1 VALDIHT
8 DYANEVLAKRARVN
22 EQQREYM
29 ERIQAEGRLPN
40 EEDKATIARFDA
52 EYDSLTDDFNAW
64 QKTTQREKDNA
75 AARSVVESLVAPQ
88 LEERRNE
95 QAASKFETWAR
106 RAANGDKVG
115 DFSVNLKP
123 AAQFM
128 QAIKSGMDA
137 REARAIYTD
146 GGASGGSLEVPVGFE
161 NQIYTYMEEV
171 ATMRRISRILTSDGG
186 GAWTF
191 PKTTT
196 IAVGTQVSG
205 QGTALAG
212 TDPVMGTMRLDSF
225 RFAELIKVS
234 TQAARDT
241 GFDLVGYI
249 AQQIGYAVGRIA
261 DTAYVTGSGS
271 GAPNGIITAASVG
284 AKTGG
289 SLIALGGGAATAFTN
304 SVNPLIVLQ
313 HSVAEPYAEKGVFV
327 TNRLTLGT
335 LRQLRS
341 DVGGTSGNYIVTPTT
356 TFDAVAKLGAMHE
369 LLGSPVYTDF
379 NIGTQGSAVATVA
392 FGDFSAF
399 YIRDVAGFRFESSVD
414 RYFDTD
420 EVGYRG
426 ILETDSDLIDTNAIK
441 TLQQLL

>member
-1 VALDIHT
+1 MALDIHT

-22 EQQREYM
+22 ENQREYL
-29 ERIQAEGRLPN
+29 ERIAAEGRLPN
-40 EEDKATIARFDA
+40 EEDKATLARFDA
-52 EYDSLTDDFNAW
+52 EYDALTDEFRAW
-64 QKTTQREKDNA
+64 QKTTDRERDNA
-75 AARSVVESLVAPQ
+75 AARSVVESLVAP
-88 LEERRNE
+88 EVEARKN
-95 QAASKFETWAR
+95 AAAMSKFEDWAR
-106 RAANGDKVG
+106 RAAAGEKVG
-115 DFSVNLKP
+115 AFDVDLKP
-123 AAQFM
+123 TVRFM
-128 QAIKSGMDA
+128 QAIKAGMDA
-137 REARAIYTD
+137 NEARAIYTD
-146 GGASGGSLEVPVGFE
+146 GGSSGGSLEVPVGFY

-171 ATMRRISRILTSDGG
+171 AAMRRISRIVTSDGG

-212 TDPVMGTMRLDSF
+212 TDPVMGTMRLDSY
-225 RFAELIKVS
+225 RYGELIRVS

-271 GAPNGIITAASVG
+271 NAPNGIVTAASIG

-313 HSVAEPYAEKGVFV
+313 HSVAEPYADNGVFV
-327 TNRLTLGT
+327 MNRLTLGT

-341 DVGGTSGNYIVTPTT
+341 DVGGTSGNYIVTPVSS
-356 TFDAVAKLGAMHE
+356 FDSVAKLGAMHQ
-369 LLGSPVYTDF
+369 LLGSPVVTDF
-379 NIGTQGSAVATVA
+379 NFGTQGSAVSTVA

-399 YIRDVAGFRFESSVD
+399 YIRDVGGFRFEATND

-420 EVGYRG
+420 EIGYRG
-426 ILETDSDLIDTNAIK
+426 ILETDSDLIDTNAVK
-441 TLQQLL
+441 LLSQNV

>member
-1 VALDIHT
+1 MDTQFINGLLD
-8 DYANEVLAKRARVN
+8 KRARVN

-29 ERIQAEGRLPN
+29 EKIASEGRTPD
-40 EEDKATIARFDA
+40 EEDKAAIARFNA
-52 EYDSLTDDFNAW
+52 EYDGLSEQIDEWRNVTER
-64 QKTTQREKDNA
+64 TQQHD
-75 AARSVVESLVAPQ
+75 AAREVVDQLVRPEVQ
-88 LEERRNE
+88 ER
-95 QAASKFETWAR
+95 QDTAAASKFEQWAR
-106 RAANGDKVG
+106 AVG
-115 DFSVNLKP
+115 RREHVAPFEVDLKP

-128 QAIKSGMDA
+128 QAVRQGMDA
-137 REARAIYTD
+137 NEARAIYTD
-146 GGASGGSLEVPVGFE
+146 GGASGGSLEVPVGFY

-171 ATMRRISRILTSDGG
+171 AAMRRVARILTSAGG

-212 TDPVMGTMRLDSF
+212 TDPVMGTMRLDSY
-225 RFAELIKVS
+225 RYAELVKVS
-234 TQAARDT
+234 TQAARDV

-249 AQQIGYAVGRIA
+249 AQQIGYAVGRVA

-271 GAPNGIITAASVG
+271 GAPNGIVTAASVG

-304 SVNPLIVLQ
+304 SVNPLITLQ
-313 HSVAEPYAEKGVFV
+313 HSVAEPYADNGVFLM
-327 TNRLTLGT
+327 NRLTAGT

-341 DVGGTSGNYIVTPTT
+341 DAGGTSGPYVWTPTT
-356 TFDAVAKLGAMHE
+356 TFEGVRSLGPAGM

-379 NIGTQGSAVATVA
+379 NFGTQGSAVSTVA
-392 FGDFSAF
+392 FGDFSAY
-399 YIRDVAGFRFESSVD
+399 YIRDVGNFRFESSVD

-426 ILETDSDLIDTNAIK
+426 VLETDGDLIDVNAIK
-441 TLQQLL
+441 LLQQAP

>member
-1 VALDIHT
+1 MDTNYINSL
-8 DYANEVLAKRARVN
+8 LAKRANVN

-29 ERIQAEGRLPN
+29 EKIASEGRNPN
-40 EEDKATIARFDA
+40 EEDKATIARFNADYDGLSDQISEWTKVTERTQQLDA
-52 EYDSLTDDFNAW
+52 SRDIVDSLVRPEVQERQDT
-64 QKTTQREKDNA
+64 A
-75 AARSVVESLVAPQ
+75 AV
-88 LEERRNE
+88 
-95 QAASKFETWAR
+95 SKFEQWAR
-106 RAANGDKVG
+106 AVARREHVPPFEID
-115 DFSVNLKP
+115 LKP
-123 AAQFM
+123 TAQFM
-128 QAIKSGMDA
+128 QAIRQGMD
-137 REARAIYTD
+137 RNEARAIYTD
-146 GGASGGSLEVPVGFE
+146 GGASGGSLEVPVGFY

-171 ATMRRISRILTSDGG
+171 SAMRRISRLLTSAGG

-212 TDPVMGTMRLDSF
+212 TDPVMGTMRLDSY
-225 RFAELIKVS
+225 RYGELVKVS

-241 GFDLVGYI
+241 GFDLLGYI
-249 AQQIGYAVGRIA
+249 AQQVGYAVGRIA
-261 DTAYVTGSGS
+261 GSAYVTGSGS
-271 GAPNGIITAASVG
+271 SAPNGIVTAASVG

-304 SVNPLIVLQ
+304 SVNPLITLQ
-313 HSVAEPYAEKGVFV
+313 HSVAEPYANNGVFV

-356 TFDAVAKLGAMHE
+356 TFEGVRSLGAMHE
-369 LLGSPVYTDF
+369 LLGSPVVTDF
-379 NIGTQGSAVATVA
+379 NFGTQGSAVMTVA
-392 FGDFSAF
+392 FGDFSTY
-399 YIRDVAGFRFESSVD
+399 YIRDVGNFRFESSVD

-426 ILETDSDLIDTNAIK
+426 VLETDSDLIDTNAVK
-441 TLQQLL
+441 LLQQLL

>member
-1 VALDIHT
+1 MDTVYINGLLT
-8 DYANEVLAKRARVN
+8 ERARTN

-29 ERIQAEGRLPN
+29 EGIAKAGRSPN
-40 EEDKATIARFDA
+40 EEEKQTIAR
-52 EYDSLTDDFNAW
+52 YDTDYDRLSDEISSW
-64 QKTTQREKDNA
+64 QKVTQRENDND
-75 AARSVVESLVAPQ
+75 AARAIVDTLVRPEVQEA
-88 LEERRNE
+88 RNLK
-95 QAASKFETWAR
+95 AVSKFETWAR
-106 RAANGDKVG
+106 AAGRREPSAPFEVD
-115 DFSVNLKP
+115 LKP

-128 QAIKSGMDA
+128 QAIRQGMDA
-137 REARAIYTD
+137 TEARAIYTD

-171 ATMRRISRILTSDGG
+171 ATMRRISRIMTSDGG

-225 RFAELIKVS
+225 RYGELIKVS

-241 GFDLVGYI
+241 GFDLIGYI
-249 AQQIGYAVGRIA
+249 AQQIGYAVGRVA
-261 DTAYVTGSGS
+261 DTAYVLGSGS
-271 GAPNGIITAASVG
+271 GAPNGIITAASIG

-304 SVNPLIVLQ
+304 SANPLIQLQ
-313 HSVAEPYAEKGVFV
+313 HSVAEPYAERGVFV
-327 TNRLTLGT
+327 MNRLTAGT

-341 DVGGTSGNYIVTPTT
+341 DVGGTSGPYIWTPAT
-356 TFDAVAKLGAMHE
+356 TFGGIAPLGPNGE

-379 NIGTQGSAVATVA
+379 NFGTQGSAVSTVA
-392 FGDFSAF
+392 YGDFSAF
-399 YIRDVAGFRFESSVD
+399 YIRDVGNFRFESSVD
-414 RYFDTD
+414 RFFDTD
-420 EVGYRG
+420 EIGYRG
-426 ILETDSDLIDTNAIK
+426 VLETDSDLIDTNAIK
-441 TLQQLL
+441 VLNQNV